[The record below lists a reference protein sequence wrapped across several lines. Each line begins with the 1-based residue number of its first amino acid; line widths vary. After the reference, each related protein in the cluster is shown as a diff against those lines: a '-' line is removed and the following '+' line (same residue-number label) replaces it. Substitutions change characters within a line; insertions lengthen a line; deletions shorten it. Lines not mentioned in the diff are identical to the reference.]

1 MSRQI
6 RRLAVAAAVL
16 AAGFAGYRISAS
28 VAARPVVRQQ
38 FLRQLD
44 PAVFDLEVDTLDF
57 PAGWENPGFDDS
69 RWCFAT
75 TYGDADGIG
84 IPDGL
89 RIWSADTQNH
99 TRVGVRRTF
108 DAAAAGSASL
118 LVSVVR
124 DFAVRFNG
132 ELVFEE
138 FDGSCCAERTVDLTD
153 KVVAGENVLAVEG
166 TIPGGSAGAI
176 AFELTGDFG
185 SILSDGTAK
194 VFVLQGRLPFEG
206 SRWAVFNVP
215 GITKTS
221 QITAELTKL
230 STENCWSV
238 YPELRNGRE
247 ISFNVPMAK
256 SAEAVPRGSR
266 IVVKPGQVL
275 VQLTRGIA
283 ESRQAILEPG
293 LYRLIVDTAP

>member
-1 MSRQI
+1 MPRTF
-6 RRLAVAAAVL
+6 RRLAVVAAVF
-16 AAGFAGYRISAS
+16 AVGFAGYRISAS

-44 PAVFDLEVDTLDF
+44 PAVYDLEVETLDF

-69 RWCFAT
+69 RWCFASEF
-75 TYGDADGIG
+75 GEASGIG
-84 IPDGL
+84 VPDGL
-89 RIWSADTQNH
+89 RIWSPDVQNH
-99 TRVGVRRTF
+99 SRVGVRRTF
-108 DAAAAGSASL
+108 TAAAAGSASL

-124 DFAVRFNG
+124 DFAVHFNG

-138 FDGSCCAERTVDLTD
+138 FDGSCCPARTVDLSD
-153 KVVAGENVLAVEG
+153 KVVAGENVLAIEG
-166 TIPGGSAGAI
+166 MITAGSSGAI
-176 AFELTGDFG
+176 AFELTGGFG
-185 SILSDGTAK
+185 AIVSDGTAK
-194 VFVLQGRLPFEG
+194 VFVFQGRLPFEG
-206 SRWAVFNVP
+206 SRWAVFSVP
-215 GITKTS
+215 GITKSS

-247 ISFNVPMAK
+247 LSFNVPMAK
-256 SAEAVPRGSR
+256 SAEAMPRGSR
-266 IVVKPGQVL
+266 IVVKPGQVM

-283 ESRQAILEPG
+283 ESRQPLLEPG